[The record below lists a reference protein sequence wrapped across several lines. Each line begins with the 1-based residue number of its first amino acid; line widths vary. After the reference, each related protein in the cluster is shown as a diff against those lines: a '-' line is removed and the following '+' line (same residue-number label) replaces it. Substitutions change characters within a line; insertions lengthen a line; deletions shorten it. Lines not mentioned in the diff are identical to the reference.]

1 LVPEGEKP
9 ASFEFKQAKQFISL
23 QVFSI
28 QQHTAICKVPLSKL
42 RKVEESTPATFQIV
56 KPHTAETEVSV
67 M

>member
-9 ASFEFKQAKQFISL
+9 AIFEFKQAKQFISL
-23 QVFSI
+23 HVFSI
-28 QQHTAICKVPLSKL
+28 QQRTAICKVPLSKP

-56 KPHTAETEVSV
+56 ITHIAEIEVSV